1 MTTIVLLPGMDGT
14 GKLFAPFVEYLPKEW
29 SVVVVRYPKNE
40 PLGYEALEKEARKAI
55 PTSGNY
61 FLLGESF
68 SGPIAIT
75 LAKSADSRLLGL
87 ILCCTFMRCP
97 SKLLRHAGSVLSQ
110 YPVSKVP
117 FFLIEIMLLGNHQST
132 ALSRLLRSSVR
143 VVSDAAYKAR
153 LRAIRNVEVSE
164 QLASLAMPVLYLR
177 AAEDRLIEAQESEA
191 MRGIL
196 KHLSVS
202 ELEGPHCLLQACA
215 EQSAHEVI
223 RFVAGLNAEN
233 GSNKFG

>member
-1 MTTIVLLPGMDGT
+1 MDGT

-117 FFLIEIMLLGNHQST
+117 FVLIETMLLGNYRSP
-132 ALSRLLRSSVR
+132 ALSKLLRSVVR
-143 VVSDAAYKAR
+143 GVSDAAYKAR
-153 LRAIRNVEVSE
+153 LRSIRKVEVSE
-164 QLASLAMPVLYLR
+164 ELGSLALPVHYLR
-177 AAEDRLIEAQESEA
+177 ALQDRLVEERESEA
-191 MRGIL
+191 MRGTL
-196 KHLSVS
+196 KHMSVS
-202 ELEGPHCLLQACA
+202 AIEGPHCLLQARS
-215 EQSAHEVI
+215 EQSAYEVM
-223 RFVAGLNAEN
+223 RFVAGLVAEN
-233 GSNKFG
+233 GSNK